1 VWALGVLLYELLH
14 GFAPFEGETVA
25 EVREA
30 MLQGEIHI
38 DPELSNNVQN
48 LIFNILKVDPNER
61 ISIENIKTHP
71 WMREM
76 KKLKLMALNSILHT
90 QQDNDNSG
98 SDETV
103 KELSKKEKENK
114 INVYD
119 KKTELLK
126 AVNRTL
132 MVAKNKKK
140 QNPHFKTN
148 TSLDHHGS
156 TVASSNEK
164 LKQK

>member
-1 VWALGVLLYELLH
+1 LGVLLYELLH

-71 WMREM
+71 WMCEM
-76 KKLKLMALNSILHT
+76 KKLKLMALNYILHNE
-90 QQDNDNSG
+90 QNNQNSG

-103 KELSKKEKENK
+103 KELSKKEKEKK
-114 INVYD
+114 INIYD

-126 AVNRTL
+126 AVANRTL
-132 MVAKNKKK
+132 MVVKNKKK